1 MVDFVKICDKWQKKW
16 DKFNFFE
23 SKLDLKKKKYF
34 LLAMFPYPSAN
45 GLHMGHARNY
55 IICDV
60 MARYK
65 RMNGFNVLHPMGFDS
80 FGLPAENAAIKEG
93 IHPKK
98 YTENSIKNFIK
109 QQKSLGLSYD
119 WSRSFATHKKEYY
132 KWDQWIFLQFLK
144 NDLAYRKKALV
155 NYCPKCSTVLAN
167 EQVIQ
172 GKCWRHSDV
181 NVEIKELEQ
190 WFFMTT
196 KYAPELLRDIE
207 KLDWPKTV
215 KDMQR
220 NWINES
226 EGTLVNFRLK
236 DSNETIQIF
245 TTRPDTLFG
254 VTFITFAPEHP
265 KVMELVKG
273 TEYESEVKKF
283 VKKILIDEK
292 YDREKNK
299 EGMFIG
305 KYAVNPITNEEVP
318 IYIANF
324 ILLEYGT
331 GIVMAVPAH
340 DQRDYEFAK
349 KYGIRIKQV
358 IEGDIKCRAYEG
370 EGKLINSENFD
381 GIDSRDAID
390 EITNYLEKNN
400 LGKKTKQYKLRDWL
414 ISRQRY
420 WGCPI
425 PVIYCN
431 KCGIVPVPEKDLPVA
446 LPEKV
451 NFKKGNPLKTNKK
464 FVNVKCPKCNS
475 KARRETDTM
484 DTFVDSSW
492 YLMRYCDSKNNKG
505 LFDKNKINYWMPV
518 DLYIGGREHSTG
530 HLIYFRFFTKAFR
543 DLGLLDF
550 DEPALKL
557 YTQGDVNKNGI
568 RMSKSK
574 GNIVDPMDIIK
585 EYGADSLR
593 FYLMFVS
600 SPDSV
605 LEWDDSGIKSVCNL
619 INKVY
624 SMRKIKY
631 ESSQKDR
638 IVQSKIN
645 SLIEKVTLNIE
656 NFEYS
661 KALIEIMDFVN
672 YLNKNGSLVSR
683 DVFDDA
689 YIKLLTMLNPFI
701 PHITS
706 ELGCKKEWPKVDK
719 KLINREVEFS
729 EEFYDK
735 IMLDIHEIIKL
746 TKITPSRM
754 KLFVSDSW
762 KYDIFRKLKE
772 ESSRDI
778 SFLVKKYMIKEHSR
792 ELVSIINSVI
802 KNPKKIP
809 EVILSQEKEYRIIND
824 NKSLIEK
831 EFNAKVE
838 VIKGNNEK
846 AYPGKIAI
854 ILE

>member
-1 MVDFVKICDKWQKKW
+1 MYNFNKIEKKWQSKW
-16 DKFNFFE
+16 EKTKEFNVKE
-23 SKLDLKKKKYF
+23 NSKKKKYYI
-34 LLAMFPYPSAN
+34 LEMLPYPSGY
-45 GLHMGHARNY
+45 GLHMGHTRNY
-55 IICDV
+55 TIGDV
-60 MARYK
+60 FARYK
-65 RMNGFNVLHPMGFDS
+65 KLNGFNVLHPMGFDS

-93 IHPKK
+93 AHPKK

-155 NYCPKCSTVLAN
+155 NYCSKCDTVLAN
-167 EQVIQ
+167 EQVVQ

-190 WFFMTT
+190 WFFRTT
-196 KYAPELLRDIE
+196 KYASELQRDLE
-207 KLDWPKTV
+207 KLDWPRTV

-226 EGTLVNFRLK
+226 EGTIVNFRLK
-236 DSNETIQIF
+236 DTNEIIQIF

-254 VTFITFAPEHP
+254 VTFVTFAPEHS
-265 KVMELVKG
+265 KVLELVKG

-283 VKKILIDEK
+283 VKKILIDNK
-292 YDREKNK
+292 YNREKDK

-305 KYAVNPITNEEVP
+305 KYAINPLTNEEVP

-324 ILLEYGT
+324 VLLEYGT

-349 KYGIRIKQV
+349 KYNIKIKQV
-358 IEGDIKCRAYEG
+358 IEGNIKDKAYEG
-370 EGKLINSENFD
+370 EGKLISSGKFD
-381 GIDSRDAID
+381 GLNSLNAID
-390 EITNYLEKNN
+390 EITKYLDRNN
-400 LGKKTKQYKLRDWL
+400 FGKKIKQYKLRDWL

-425 PVIYCN
+425 PVIYCD
-431 KCGIVPVPEKDLPVA
+431 KCGIVPVPEKDLPIV

-451 NFKKGNPLKTNKK
+451 NFRKGNPLETNKK
-464 FVNVKCPKCNS
+464 FLNVKCPKCNS

-492 YLMRYCDSKNNKG
+492 YLMRYCDSNNKEK

-543 DLGLLDF
+543 DLGLLNF

-557 YTQGDVNKNGI
+557 YNHGDVNKNGI

-574 GNIVDPMDIIK
+574 GNVVDPTDIIK

-605 LEWDDSGIKSVCNL
+605 IEWDDSGMKSAYNFL
-619 INKVY
+619 NKIY
-624 SMRKIKY
+624 SLKKIKY
-631 ESSQKDR
+631 QSSQKDR

-645 SLIEKVTLNIE
+645 SLIEKVTFDIE
-656 NFEYS
+656 NFEYN
-661 KALIEIMDFVN
+661 KILMEIMEFTN
-672 YLNKNGSLVSR
+672 YFNKNGSLISG

-689 YIKLLTMLNPFI
+689 YIKLLTLLNPFI

-706 ELGCKKEWPKVDK
+706 ELKSMKEWPKADK
-719 KLINREVEFS
+719 KLINKEVEFS
-729 EEFYDK
+729 EEFFDNL
-735 IMLDIHEIIKL
+735 ISDIHEIIKL
-746 TKITPSRM
+746 TRINPSRI

-762 KYDIFRKLKE
+762 KYDLFKKLKE

-778 SFLVKKYMIKEHSR
+778 GFLIKKYMIKEHSK
-792 ELVSIINSVI
+792 ELVSVITSII

-809 EVILSQEKEYRIIND
+809 EIILSQEKEYQMIKD

-831 EFNAKVE
+831 EFNANVE
-838 VIKGNNEK
+838 IIKGSNEK

-854 ILE
+854 VLE